1 MSISCTKVSDTSM
14 QRLIQTLERYR
25 ATVREITNERLSREA
40 NEIEQKRL
48 AEEFKE
54 ELMRY
59 EMLTEDQKKQE
70 LIKKKNK

>member
-1 MSISCTKVSDTSM
+1 M